1 MDKEEEKI
9 IRELNIRKIV
19 MIIIIGI
26 IAVAVIGIFSLYIAE
41 EDFRK
46 WVDISILRKDITS
59 DTCVI

>member
-41 EDFRK
+41 EDFR
-46 WVDISILRKDITS
+46 
-59 DTCVI
+59 